1 MSQLPPKFENLGEK
15 LCLVTAVMPVSG
27 GLGGLYPTRNLGVQF
42 SYSNQ
47 EGGGGK
53 IMPTTIAPLGLKT

>member
-47 EGGGGK
+47 EGGGEGVRLC
-53 IMPTTIAPLGLKT
+53 PPRLPHWV